1 MIDLQLALQ
10 AAIRQGEHNAQAL
23 IDTAL
28 VVRDL
33 KTAIRAAIEAIDRK
47 SYETAR
53 QELKHQGLA
62 RGNAHRAAAQALQVL
77 DL

>member
-1 MIDLQLALQ
+1 MDATMIDLQLALQ

-33 KTAIRAAIEAIDRK
+33 KTSIRLAIAAIDRK

-53 QELKHQGLA
+53 LELK
-62 RGNAHRAAAQALQVL
+62 QALDEMPIAQRRRERE
-77 DL
+77 

>member
-10 AAIRQGEHNAQAL
+10 AAIRQGEQNAQAL

-28 VVRDL
+28 MVRDL
-33 KTAIRAAIEAIDRK
+33 KTTIRAAIAAIDRK

-53 QELKHQGLA
+53 QDLK
-62 RGNAHRAAAQALQVL
+62 QALDEMPVAQRRRERE
-77 DL
+77 

>member
-1 MIDLQLALQ
+1 MTDLRSALDG
-10 AAIRQGEHNAQAL
+10 AIRQGELNAKAL

-28 VVRDL
+28 LVRDL

-53 QELKHQGLA
+53 QELK
-62 RGNAHRAAAQALQVL
+62 AAL
-77 DL
+77 DEMPTSQRRRERE